1 MYIPLE
7 EYNLY
12 GEQYYNKYSKKKKNP
27 KRRTPQ
33 IKKNVLGWLLF
44 CCFVL
49 LYVYKSMY
57 MYMNV

>member
-12 GEQYYNKYSKKKKNP
+12 GEQYYNKYSKKKKKNP

-33 IKKNVLGWLLF
+33 IKK
-44 CCFVL
+44 
-49 LYVYKSMY
+49 MY
-57 MYMNV
+57 